1 MKKHECIIGIGSNIE
16 PEQNIA
22 AALFFLRQEH
32 ELTSVSALIK
42 TSPIGISE
50 QPDFLNGAA
59 KILTA
64 LELTE
69 FQSYLKDV
77 EDRLKRDRTAPKF
90 GPRTIDLDI
99 VIWDGEIIDPDY
111 YIRNFLRGVVDEI
124 AKNPPCIPPFSK
136 GDSVQT

>member
-1 MKKHECIIGIGSNIE
+1 MKKHECIIGIGSNID

-22 AALFFLRQEH
+22 AALYFLRQEQ
-32 ELTSVSALIK
+32 EFVSVSTLIK
-42 TSPIGISE
+42 TSPIGITD

-59 KILTA
+59 KILTTMEIA
-64 LELTE
+64 D
-69 FQSYLKDV
+69 FRSYLKNI

-111 YIRNFLRGVVDEI
+111 NSRDFLKTAVDEI
-124 AKNPPCIPPFSK
+124 TF
-136 GDSVQT
+136 T

>member
-1 MKKHECIIGIGSNIE
+1 MIKHQCIVGIGSNIE

-22 AALFFLRQEH
+22 AALFLLRQEQ
-32 ELTSVSALIK
+32 ELVHISSLIK
-42 TSPIGISE
+42 TSPIGITD

-59 KILTA
+59 KILTTMEIA
-64 LELTE
+64 D
-69 FQSYLKDV
+69 FRSYLKNI

-111 YIRNFLRGVVDEI
+111 YSRDFLRVAVDEI
-124 AKNPPCIPPFSK
+124 L
-136 GDSVQT
+136 